1 MSVQDN
7 TDKKSNK
14 SDKLITLTKVDDSK
28 SPLAYAQVIDE
39 NGNELSLAEVQ
50 SEDNKHLSLRA
61 FVRGT
66 SLDQFAGEL
75 NIVDGKDVK
84 DNDSDFRNEVITKM
98 GLVDKRFQFVKF
110 FDTSTDEKTNMGYF
124 FVVNNNTI

>member
-50 SEDNKHLSLRA
+50 SEDNKNLSLRA
-61 FVRGT
+61 FIRGT
-66 SLDQFAGEL
+66 ALDQFAGEL
-75 NIVDGKDVK
+75 NIVDGNGKDE
-84 DNDSDFRNEVITKM
+84 DLNFRNEVITKM
-98 GLVDKRFQFVKF
+98 NLVDKRFQFVKF
-110 FDTSTDEKTNMGYF
+110 FDTSTEEKTNMGYF
-124 FVVNNNTI
+124 FVVNNNRV

>member
-14 SDKLITLTKVDDSK
+14 SDKLITLTKVDDAK

-61 FVRGT
+61 FIRGT

-75 NIVDGKDVK
+75 NIVDENGKDE
-84 DNDSDFRNEVITKM
+84 DLNFRNEVIAKM
-98 GLVDKRFQFVKF
+98 ELVDKRFQFVKF
-110 FDTSTDEKTNMGYF
+110 FDTSTNEKTNMGFF

>member
-50 SEDNKHLSLRA
+50 SDDNKHLSLRA
-61 FVRGT
+61 FIRGT
-66 SLDQFAGEL
+66 ALDQFAGEL
-75 NIVDGKDVK
+75 NIVDGNGKDA
-84 DNDSDFRNEVITKM
+84 DLDFRNEVIAKM
-98 GLVDKRFQFVKF
+98 ELVDERFQFVKF
-110 FDTSTDEKTNMGYF
+110 FDTSTDEKTNMGFF